1 MIMTAIMSIRML
13 INVYDADYWDA
24 IMTIR
29 MLIDD
34 YDVDDCD
41 YDNVDQNVD

>member
-1 MIMTAIMSIRML
+1 MFTMPIIE
-13 INVYDADYWDA
+13 VA

-41 YDNVDQNVD
+41 CDNDD